1 MFSDTLSVVACTLL
15 PDVISDTFSEP
26 EVLSIIDVLCA
37 ALLSLP
43 QSLSES
49 VCKEQA
55 STHR

>member
-43 QSLSES
+43 QIPF
-49 VCKEQA
+49 
-55 STHR
+55 